1 MLTSVLIHPFFVI
14 VDQYGCPVKEIP
26 IKRKRVKFYLKTGFS
41 HSKDKD
47 DESNSISYSLAVS
60 FRKFYVSYTMHY
72 YTYIRNVGKGL
83 GNSSL
88 YMSYRKF
95 IKNLGIYTGLR
106 ITIPTASEDI
116 SSRYVNFTPSL
127 LFNYFKGKSDS
138 FFYIYRTFRGNPSR
152 RDTWLFSFGYGY
164 SFSPVY
170 ANFSVDFIES
180 SIRSIYN
187 KAYQG

>member
-60 FRKFYVSYTMHY
+60 FRKFYVSYTMRY

-127 LFNYFKGKSDS
+127 LFNYFKGKSDF
-138 FFYIYRTFRGNPSR
+138 FFYIYRIFIELSAAIPQEGIPGCFLSGTDTVFLPCMLTFR
-152 RDTWLFSFGYGY
+152 WIL
-164 SFSPVY
+164 
-170 ANFSVDFIES
+170 
-180 SIRSIYN
+180 
-187 KAYQG
+187 